1 VDIFMAASS
10 SSPPALSAAQHSTPE
25 FRNWLALGHALTTV
39 LCQGLRP
46 FINREMENFYRNVT
60 ARLAAVAPCTCVRV
74 PRRRPNEYH
83 DMSTCAWANTLR
95 GHHHANRPNWKQSDS
110 TKWLDPHEG
119 PWEIAKLFFP
129 DLGGHAVITSAED
142 MDITGILNL
151 VYWCNHFTIPQ
162 PLIKD
167 VRDTRNNKWVHVPK
181 LELSD
186 AEKTTAFGA
195 IENLLKDPHLAHD
208 PDAQNALREIQT
220 LKCVSDLNNFQAQVL
235 TQYKEIIEKDM
246 SNLKS
251 EITSLKKESRRNQKL
266 RNQLEGH
273 LRNMQNSL
281 EKVNK
286 IRARCTYASLVKNG
300 ALFLCSY
307 LINGI
312 IRLLTPWLM
321 FLLLCSCVTILD
333 PRSYKDACVWRT
345 SSVLS
350 EERHLHRI

>member
-1 VDIFMAASS
+1 MAASS

-46 FINREMENFYRNVT
+46 FINREIENFYRNVT
-60 ARLAAVAPCTCVRV
+60 ARLAAVAPCACVRV
-74 PRRRPNEYH
+74 PRRKPNEYH
-83 DMSTCAWANTLR
+83 DMSTCAWANTLQ
-95 GHHHANRPNWKQSDS
+95 GHHQKNKPNWKQSDS

-119 PWEIAKLFFP
+119 PWEITKLFLS

-151 VYWCNHFTIPQ
+151 MFWCDHFTIPQ
-162 PLIKD
+162 PLIED
-167 VRDTRNNKWVHVPK
+167 VRDTRNNKWAHVPK

-195 IENLLKDPHLAHD
+195 TENLLKDPHLAHD

-235 TQYKEIIEKDM
+235 TQYKEMIEKDI

-251 EITSLKKESRRNQKL
+251 EVTSLKA
-266 RNQLEGH
+266 G
-273 LRNMQNSL
+273 NSY
-281 EKVNK
+281 
-286 IRARCTYASLVKNG
+286 ARFVKNG
-300 ALFLCSY
+300 ALFVCSY
-307 LINGI
+307 LIKRTRAI
-312 IRLLTPWLM
+312 KRLLTPWLM
-321 FLLLCSCVTILD
+321 FLLLCSCFTILD
-333 PRSYKDACVWRT
+333 PRSYKDGKQK
-345 SSVLS
+345 
-350 EERHLHRI
+350 